1 MAGTRSAKPWT
12 QTADGVALEV
22 RLTPRSAR
30 DAIEGVERLADGRCV
45 LKARV
50 RAAPVEGEAN
60 AALAR
65 LIAKALGIAPRQV
78 ELTAGGAARLKRLRI
93 LGDGRE
99 LDALLERLT
108 QGSAQASSKES
119 AKGAA

>member
-1 MAGTRSAKPWT
+1 MARVPSAKPWT
-12 QTADGVALEV
+12 QTADGVALDV
-22 RLTPRSAR
+22 RLTPRSLR
-30 DAIEGVERLADGRCV
+30 DAIEGVERLADGHCV

-65 LIAKALGIAPRQV
+65 LIASALGVAPRQV

-93 LGDGRE
+93 SGDARDLDGR
-99 LDALLERLT
+99 LERLT
-108 QGSAQASSKES
+108 QGPAKES

>member
-1 MAGTRSAKPWT
+1 MP
-12 QTADGVALEV
+12 DGVALDV

-30 DAIEGVERLADGRCV
+30 DAIEGIECLADGRSV

-65 LIAKALGIAPRQV
+65 LLAKALGIAPRQIAV
-78 ELTAGGAARLKRLRI
+78 TGGAAARLKRLRI
-93 LGDGRE
+93 RGDAGV
-99 LDALLERLT
+99 LTAVLERLT
-108 QGSAQASSKES
+108 QGPSKS
-119 AKGAA
+119 QQRG